1 MKYRNLSGLLAGCI
15 FLCGCTTNKHE
26 PSVEVRPV
34 YRSARAIE
42 GALLVGISYGEF
54 GTLVREMSKEL
65 VLARDRVKFSGAS
78 DPLSAR
84 ILDKY
89 GALLEMYKDSATV
102 WQLQI
107 QEKTY
112 ADELPALANKYGVSS
127 AVVDRTDRSFG
138 ITSHPR
144 YVNYDQIREAIWSK
158 ATRFQ
163 EELLPEVYGVFA
175 ALPAPQQKH

>member
-84 ILDKY
+84 IRHARAGDV
-89 GALLEMYKDSATV
+89 E
-102 WQLQI
+102 
-107 QEKTY
+107 
-112 ADELPALANKYGVSS
+112 GVGSG
-127 AVVDRTDRSFG
+127 TRS
-138 ITSHPR
+138 R
-144 YVNYDQIREAIWSK
+144 
-158 ATRFQ
+158 
-163 EELLPEVYGVFA
+163 
-175 ALPAPQQKH
+175 